1 MLAEVVDRAAC
12 VAAFGDWQGPINK
25 HRQDLARYEHV
36 LAVTQPEVVVE
47 CGTRTGWSARW
58 FADHG
63 CDVVTV
69 DIQPP
74 DPQQAPRHD
83 RLMYVGG
90 DTVADGTFAVVEAVV
105 AGRRCMVSLD
115 SDHSEAHVRREIELY
130 RELVTPGCHLVV
142 EDGVIDWLPSPKPH
156 GCDVYTGSVLAAIE
170 DTLAGDER
178 FVRDDVVEASSPV
191 TMFPAGWW
199 LRRG

>member
-12 VAAFGDWQGPINK
+12 VAAFGDWQDPICK
-25 HRQDLARYEHV
+25 HADDLARYAQV
-36 LAVTQPEVVVE
+36 IDVTRPDVVVE
-47 CGTRTGWSARW
+47 CGTRGGHSAAW
-58 FADHG
+58 FADRG
-63 CDVVTV
+63 CEVITV
-69 DIQPP
+69 DVQPAGP
-74 DPQQAPRHD
+74 DRPRRD
-83 RLMYVGG
+83 GLTYVSGNSIDAKTYDLVRG
-90 DTVADGTFAVVEAVV
+90 MV

-156 GCDVYTGSVLAAIE
+156 GCDVYSGSVLAAIE
-170 DTLAGDER
+170 DTVAVDER
-178 FVRDDVVEASSPV
+178 FVRDVIEGWPSLT

-199 LRRG
+199 VRRG